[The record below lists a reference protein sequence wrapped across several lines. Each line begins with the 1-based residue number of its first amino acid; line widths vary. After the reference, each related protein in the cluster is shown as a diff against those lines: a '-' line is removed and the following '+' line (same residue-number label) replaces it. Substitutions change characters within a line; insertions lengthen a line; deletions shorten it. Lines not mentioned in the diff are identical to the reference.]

1 MVGTIDIKSLNLEEL
16 VGVVNIYPWF
26 GAARKELCERMSKMG
41 AWGESQ
47 YAEASLYV
55 GSRSIIAELVRAGKA
70 VDCSDKDL
78 SQLLKTYFDA
88 EPPKAGSAE
97 APAGPAT
104 AAPKPAETPLRQI
117 VFVGGDYFSQSQYEN
132 VRTSQDSIFST
143 FASKARAEGYEEPVN
158 EDRSDFCTETLA
170 EIYLEQGYP
179 EQAKDIYSKL
189 ILRYPEKSVYFAA
202 LIEKIDNQ
210 K

>member
-1 MVGTIDIKSLNLEEL
+1 MVGTMDIKALNLEEL

-55 GSRSIIAELVRAGKA
+55 GSRSIIADLVRAGRA

-78 SQLLKTYFDA
+78 SRLMKTYFDA
-88 EPPKAGSAE
+88 SPAE
-97 APAGPAT
+97 APVPEPEKPERAD
-104 AAPKPAETPLRQI
+104 AAAPLRQI
-117 VFVGGDYFSQSQYEN
+117 VFVGGDYFSQSQYEG
-132 VRTSQDSIFST
+132 VKTSQDSIFSS
-143 FASKARAEGYEEPVN
+143 FASKARSEGYEEPIS

-189 ILRYPEKSVYFAA
+189 SLRYPEKSVYFAA
-202 LIEKIDNQ
+202 LIDEIKKNYNQ
-210 K
+210 L

>member
-47 YAEASLYV
+47 YAEASLYI
-55 GSRSIIAELVRAGKA
+55 GSRSIIAELVRAGRA

-78 SQLLKTYFDA
+78 SQLMQTYFDVDA
-88 EPPKAGSAE
+88 PKAE
-97 APAGPAT
+97 AGPEVAEN
-104 AAPKPAETPLRQI
+104 APKQAETPLREI